1 MRSHSHSGPRARPLP
16 VKCARVIVVA
26 VLTLLSIAFGAGQ
39 AQAHNILVTTQ
50 PPNGSTVAH
59 APAEVELTFDKP
71 VQYGFTEVEVIGP
84 GGTYWAAGS
93 PNVDGNTVTA
103 PLRPL
108 GPAGHYT
115 IRYRIVSADG
125 HPVSSAAGFT
135 LTAAGG
141 GSPAPGPVGLRSL
154 SANAVATSAATTTVG
169 GIPFWAWLAAGCVL
183 TVLLGLLVARRLTR
197 E

>member
-1 MRSHSHSGPRARPLP
+1 LRSHSHSGPRARTLP
-16 VKCARVIVVA
+16 AKGAQVIVVA

-39 AQAHNILVTTQ
+39 AQAHDILVATQ
-50 PPNGSTVAH
+50 PANGSTVAH
-59 APAEVELTFDKP
+59 APSEVELTFDKP

-84 GGTYWAAGS
+84 GGTYWAAGA

-103 PLRPL
+103 PLLPM

-125 HPVSSAAGFT
+125 HPVSGAAGFT

-141 GSPAPGPVGLRSL
+141 GSPAPGPVGPRSL
-154 SANAVATSAATTTVG
+154 SADAVTTSAAAGTG
-169 GIPFWAWLAAGCVL
+169 AGSPFWAWLAAGCLL